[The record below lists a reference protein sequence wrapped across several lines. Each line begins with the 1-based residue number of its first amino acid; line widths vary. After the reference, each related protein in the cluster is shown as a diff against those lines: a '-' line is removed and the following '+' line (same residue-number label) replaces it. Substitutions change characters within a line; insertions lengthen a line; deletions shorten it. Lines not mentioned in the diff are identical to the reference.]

1 MRELPAPVV
10 HIVDDDRDMRDSLA
24 FLLRSVDIGVQ
35 VYATAT
41 EFLALYRSDQPGC
54 LLFDVRMPDI
64 SGLEL
69 YERLVADGVTLPVI
83 FMTAYADVPMAVRAL
98 KSGAVEFLEKPFN
111 RQMLLERVQKA
122 IADDVA
128 RRQLGEQWEDVAR
141 RMSDLTERERNVLEM
156 VLTGVPN
163 KAIASKLEITER
175 TVELRRA
182 SLMKKLDVTS
192 AVELIRLMTQYEIFS
207 ETRRSMSPH
216 AIGTAFPRQDPH
228 SPQS

>member
-1 MRELPAPVV
+1 MRELSAPVV

-41 EFLALYRSDQPGC
+41 EFLALYRADQPGC

-111 RQMLLERVQKA
+111 RQMLLERVQRA

-128 RRQLGEQWEDVAR
+128 RRQQGEQWEDVAR

-182 SLMKKLDVTS
+182 SLMKKLDITS

-207 ETRRSMSPH
+207 ETRRS
-216 AIGTAFPRQDPH
+216 ATAGKYGTAATRQDTH
-228 SPQS
+228 HPQS

>member
-24 FLLRSVDIGVQ
+24 YLLRSVDLAVQ

-41 EFLALYRSDQPGC
+41 EFLALYRPQQPGC

-69 YERLVADGVTLPVI
+69 YERLVAQGVTVPVI

-111 RQMLLERVQKA
+111 RQMLLERVQRA
-122 IADDVA
+122 IADDLA
-128 RRQLGEQWEDVAR
+128 RRQQGEQWDEFALR
-141 RMSDLTERERNVLEM
+141 LSDLTERERNVLDL

-163 KAIASKLEITER
+163 KAIAAKLEITER

-182 SLMKKLDVTS
+182 SLMKKLDVSS
-192 AVELIRLMTQYEIFS
+192 AVELIRLMTQFEMFS
-207 ETRRSMSPH
+207 ESRKSARALVQPSCQTPC
-216 AIGTAFPRQDPH
+216 DPH
-228 SPQS
+228 SPKS